1 MPKNRETQTSVG
13 KALMFKTFD
22 YEIEGQEKQPPHQIL
37 TVYHLSQNAQRLHRE
52 IKLSDIV
59 TSPKKRMNVFGVE
72 NWEGMNLGYS
82 GNVKRLTRAEVI
94 LGSWDRLSWN
104 ESLLWW

>member
-1 MPKNRETQTSVG
+1 MPK
-13 KALMFKTFD
+13 D
-22 YEIEGQEKQPPHQIL
+22 YTK
-37 TVYHLSQNAQRLHRE
+37 E

-59 TSPKKRMNVFGVE
+59 RSPEKRMNVFGVE

-94 LGSWDRLSWN
+94 LGSWDRLRWN
-104 ESLLWW
+104 ESLVWWHMPVTLAFGILRKEDQEFKAPASAI